1 MKIEGEYRF
10 SAPREAVWAA
20 LNDPDV
26 LAKTTPGLKQLTP
39 AGDNTFDAII
49 ELAVGPVKGS
59 YQSKVRITDQAPPER
74 MTIVV
79 EGGGRAGTIKA
90 SGNLTLR
97 DNGDATTTVHYVGDT
112 QVTGTLMS
120 IGHRLIP
127 GVAKQLAG
135 EFFKALEREVSRR
148 GNSPR

>member
-10 SAPREAVWAA
+10 SAPREAVWNA

-26 LAKTTPGLKQLTP
+26 LARTAPGLKQLTP

-59 YQSKVRITDQAPPER
+59 YQGKVRITDQTPPER

-79 EGGGRAGTIKA
+79 EGGGRAGSIKA
-90 SGNLTLR
+90 SGTLTLQ
-97 DNGDATTTVHYVGDT
+97 DEGSATTVHYVGDI

-127 GVAKQLAG
+127 GVAKQLTG
-135 EFFKALEREVSRR
+135 EFFKAIEREVSKR
-148 GNSPR
+148 GQTAR

>member
-39 AGDNTFDAII
+39 AGDNTFDATI

-90 SGNLTLR
+90 SGTLTLR
-97 DNGDATTTVHYVGDT
+97 EDAQGTTVHYVGDT

-127 GVAKQLAG
+127 GVAKQLTG

-148 GNSPR
+148 GQAAR

>member
-10 SAPREAVWAA
+10 PAPREAVWEA

-39 AGDNTFDAII
+39 AGANTFDATI

-59 YQSKVRITDQAPPER
+59 YQGKVRITDQAPPER
-74 MTIVV
+74 MTLSV
-79 EGGGRAGTIKA
+79 EGSGRAGTIKA
-90 SGNLTLR
+90 SGTLILKE
-97 DNGDATTTVHYVGDT
+97 DGKGATTVHYVGDT

-127 GVAKQLAG
+127 GVAKQLTA
-135 EFFKALEREVSRR
+135 EFFKAIEREVSRR
-148 GNSPR
+148 TA